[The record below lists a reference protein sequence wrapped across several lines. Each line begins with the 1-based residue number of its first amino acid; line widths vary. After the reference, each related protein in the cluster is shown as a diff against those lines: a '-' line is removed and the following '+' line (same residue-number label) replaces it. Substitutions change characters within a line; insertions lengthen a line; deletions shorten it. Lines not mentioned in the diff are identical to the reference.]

1 MLSSAERLAHLEGRV
16 VEDSQIFVRIEDRL
30 TGLDAS
36 VDRLEGEISGLRRD
50 LTAQFR
56 WTMGML
62 LTGFITIFTAVI
74 AQ

>member
-1 MLSSAERLAHLEGRV
+1 MLNSAERLAHLEGRIM
-16 VEDSQIFVRIEDRL
+16 EHSQMFVRIEDRL
-30 TGLDAS
+30 TGLDTR
-36 VDRLEGEISGLRRD
+36 VDRLEGQIHGLRRD
-50 LTAQFR
+50 LATQFR